1 MFFCCS
7 PKKSYFNHIVH
18 YYRISRI
25 YQKLFCDN
33 LFKAGLMLEWSGATK
48 IGRLQMER
56 HAKTIIKTN
65 IAKEVLKEVERAIM
79 AQAGKKS
86 GSTLKNMP
94 HKLNMGQEDLL
105 LFALNA
111 DAVAFGCQI
120 WNVSISGRGK

>member
-1 MFFCCS
+1 M
-7 PKKSYFNHIVH
+7 
-18 YYRISRI
+18 
-25 YQKLFCDN
+25 
-33 LFKAGLMLEWSGATK
+33 G
-48 IGRLQMER
+48 ER

-120 WNVSISGRGK
+120 WNRVATHTSTVYRSVCRISLPDVVGSTPARLTKTKT